1 MREIPFL
8 GTPVQFSWAKG
19 RRIKKKAKMN
29 PRFLPLAVGWRVV
42 LLIEVRIVTS
52 LWGGW

>member
-8 GTPVQFSWAKG
+8 GTPVQGSRTKG
-19 RRIKKKAKMN
+19 RRIKKAKMN
-29 PRFLPLAVGWRVV
+29 PRFLTLAVSWRVV

-52 LWGGW
+52 LWGEW